1 MSGSLSPASSLD
13 YFESDASGSEAEYT
27 PATHRRAANKRRP
40 ANAVAGPSTSTAPA
54 GGKKALKIRINV
66 GAASSSRAGA
76 AMHPMEGDV
85 EMDEEVEEQVAGV
98 MGSRVM
104 DLSNRELKKD
114 HAARPLWVDEAGHMY
129 VVILAIGYTDNRQYS
144 RGIRTMGSSGSR
156 LSYRHRRACLE
167 VRHTASPFTG
177 Y

>member
-1 MSGSLSPASSLD
+1 MTTLSLLICTIYNIIMSRSESPASSLD
-13 YFESDASGSEAEYT
+13 FFQSDESGSEAEYA

-40 ANAVAGPSTSTAPA
+40 ANAAAGPSTATAGP
-54 GGKKALKIRINV
+54 KKALKIKINV

-114 HAARPLWVDEAGHMY
+114 HSARPLWVDEAGHMY
-129 VVILAIGYTDNRQYS
+129 VV
-144 RGIRTMGSSGSR
+144 
-156 LSYRHRRACLE
+156 
-167 VRHTASPFTG
+167 PFG
-177 Y
+177 VKPY